1 MIINPSFYEM
11 EGNREKGYDL
21 FSRLLKERI
30 VLLFNDINDDLA
42 CTVIAQLLYLQA
54 VDDKSDI
61 TIYINSYGGSVSAG
75 FGIYDTIK
83 NLKCDVNTVCVG
95 MAASMGAFLLSSG
108 TKGKRYSLKNSQI
121 MIHQVLG
128 GAEGQA
134 SDIEIEAKQILKIKQ
149 RLNTILAENTGH
161 TVEEITQDTE
171 RNNWM
176 FPEEAAEYGIIDHI
190 IGMDETDGP
199 SIGEAKIQ

>member
-11 EGNREKGYDL
+11 EGNKEKGYDL

-54 VDDKSDI
+54 IDDKSDI

-108 TKGKRYSLKNSQI
+108 TKGKRFSLKNSQI

-134 SDIEIEAKQILKIKQ
+134 SDIEIEAMQIMKIKE
-149 RLNTILAENTGH
+149 RLNSILAENTGKSL
-161 TVEEITQDTE
+161 EEVTADTE

-176 FPEEAAEYGIIDHI
+176 FPEDAIEYGIIDHI
-190 IGMDETDGP
+190 IGMNDADVP
-199 SIGEAKIQ
+199 SISAD